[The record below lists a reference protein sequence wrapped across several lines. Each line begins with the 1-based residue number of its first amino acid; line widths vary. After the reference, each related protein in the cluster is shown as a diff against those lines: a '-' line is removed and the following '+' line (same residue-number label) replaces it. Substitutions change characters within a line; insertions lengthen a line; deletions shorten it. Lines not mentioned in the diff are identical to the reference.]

1 MNHKTSLTFYG
12 GLKTIGGTIISL
24 HYGDS
29 RIIFDF
35 GLVYNPQNHI
45 FDGQIKL
52 RKSAVLR
59 DYLKLELI
67 PGIDGVYSKE
77 ALPEHSSIISAD
89 NYPGNTAILISH
101 LHLDHMGA
109 MGLIDPS
116 IPVYMTEDSL
126 NLYQT
131 LDVIGEGVQENRDY
145 RSCKYNQPFS
155 VGKIT
160 ITPIQVDHDVLG
172 ACAFHIQTP
181 DGAIIYTGD
190 LRMHGAH
197 PERIQSFIQKAREIG
212 FDAVIMEGT
221 TLSSEEELS
230 EESLFANKELPEDL
244 ITETMIP
251 VKLAEV
257 LKETK
262 GIGIFNI
269 YHRNI
274 DRIHGIL
281 QAGIESGRKVVLE
294 AGTAQIALNH
304 LGAKNFLVYESEE
317 MRQTSIPKWQTQLF
331 NMISTISYKQINQHP
346 DQYFVQNSYD
356 RSLELFDLNVEN
368 GVYLH
373 SNGVPLGSFD
383 PAFQNLEKV
392 LQIIGLERVL
402 IGTGGHAIPQHLKY
416 IVDEL
421 DPATLIPLHSFYPER
436 LKPKNGIQLLPQCG
450 KTYFLKEGKIT
461 EK

>member
-1 MNHKTSLTFYG
+1 MNHTTLTFHG
-12 GLKTIGGTIISL
+12 GLRTIGGTIISL
-24 HYGDS
+24 QYGDS

-35 GLVYNPQNHI
+35 GLVYSPQNHI

-52 RKSAVLR
+52 RKSSVVR
-59 DYLKLELI
+59 DYLKLGLI
-67 PGIDGVYSKE
+67 PSIDGVYSKE
-77 ALPEHSSIISAD
+77 DLPDHSTLISAD
-89 NYPGNTAILISH
+89 TYPGNTAILISH

-109 MGLIDPS
+109 MGMIDPS
-116 IPVYMTEDSL
+116 VPVYMTEDSL
-126 NLYQT
+126 SLYQT
-131 LDVIGEGVQENRDY
+131 LDEIGEGVQRNRSY
-145 RSCKYNQPFS
+145 QSCKYNQPFT
-155 VGKIT
+155 VGEIS

-181 DGAIIYTGD
+181 DGAILYTGD

-197 PERIQSFIQKAREIG
+197 PERIQSFIQKANEIG

-221 TLSSEEELS
+221 TLSSEEELA
-230 EESLFANKELPEDL
+230 EETLVSNKALPEDL
-244 ITETMIP
+244 VTETMIP
-251 VKLAEV
+251 SKMAEV
-257 LKETK
+257 LKATN

-274 DRIHGIL
+274 DRIRGIL
-281 QAGIESGRKVVLE
+281 QAGVESGRKVVLE
-294 AGTAQIALNH
+294 AETAQIALNH
-304 LGAKNFLVYESEE
+304 LGAQNFLVFQSEE
-317 MRQTSIPKWQTQLF
+317 IRQAPVPKWQTRLF
-331 NMISTISYKQINQHP
+331 NKVSTISYKQINQHP

-368 GVYLH
+368 GIYLH

-383 PAFQNLEKV
+383 PAFQNLERV
-392 LQIIGLERVL
+392 LQLIGLERVL

-436 LKPKNGIQLLPQCG
+436 LKPKNGVQLLPQYG
-450 KTYFLKEGKIT
+450 KTYLLSEGKIT
-461 EK
+461 EQ